1 MECKSEGNPN
11 PSYTWKYNLQDL
23 LSDGKYSFSADK
35 SELSITITNITDTG
49 NYQCMASIN
58 FKRQLFT
65 SSSSVTLTVQEKSNG
80 AYMFELEKTCIEISC
95 STVQNCVV
103 QNGRAFCS
111 VNIWIVIAILFIIIT
126 FILCATTLSFI
137 LLSRTQRLKTL
148 NNSEEIDMG
157 WVKTKLKCLNIL
169 MQGYNY
175 TTMYMYTHLDNLY
188 SISKNNKWNS

>member
-1 MECKSEGNPN
+1 
-11 PSYTWKYNLQDL
+11 
-23 LSDGKYSFSADK
+23 
-35 SELSITITNITDTG
+35 
-49 NYQCMASIN
+49 MASIN
-58 FKRQLFT
+58 FKGQLFT

-157 WVKTKLKCLNIL
+157 
-169 MQGYNY
+169 
-175 TTMYMYTHLDNLY
+175 
-188 SISKNNKWNS
+188 